1 MLKWVLIQAKFK
13 KNSYFVPL
21 GSGPKGESIH
31 TYICIHPP
39 LRGLQCPNLTTRCGP
54 RRMSINPYVHPPRA
68 SNVQIW
74 SLRPISNPRGSPK
87 SKSGQ
92 IWTSGTLGSWVRGGP
107 QRPDM
112 GLWGQICTLDTPGGR
127 MDGWMD
133 RFSPVLYRT
142 SSPSGPLPCF
152 YLTLHTRHLLTNI
165 N

>member
-1 MLKWVLIQAKFK
+1 MSIRGRIAWLSTSLVLFQSEIWRKRCF
-13 KNSYFVPL
+13 NLTIFTTLCFVMQ
-21 GSGPKGESIH
+21 S
-31 TYICIHPP
+31 
-39 LRGLQCPNLTTRCGP
+39 PNLTTRCGP